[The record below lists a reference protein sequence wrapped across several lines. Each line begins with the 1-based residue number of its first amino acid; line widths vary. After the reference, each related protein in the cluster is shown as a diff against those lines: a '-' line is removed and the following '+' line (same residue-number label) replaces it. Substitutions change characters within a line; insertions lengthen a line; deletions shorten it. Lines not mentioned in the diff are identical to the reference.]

1 MEYKTVTLKEF
12 KVVGITIRT
21 TNEHDKAMRDIGAL
35 WNKFYFDNI
44 MGKIPQKANEE
55 IISLYTDYEK
65 DFTKPYSVIL
75 GHKVNN
81 NNFVPDGMASKT
93 VPAAKYVVFH
103 VEGQLPQELI
113 KVWKWIWKSDLERTY
128 TGDFE
133 VYKKDSE
140 ADIYVAVK

>member
-12 KVVGITIRT
+12 QIVGITIRT
-21 TNEHDKAMRDIGAL
+21 TNEHDTAMKDIGVL

-44 MGKIPQKANEE
+44 MEEIPQKVNEE

-93 VPAAKYVVFH
+93 VPAAKYAVFH

-133 VYKKDSE
+133 VYKKENE
-140 ADIYVAVK
+140 ADIFVAVN